1 MAHLRRN
8 GDRHVGWRGWLSLE
22 GPSRGVW
29 RGGHGVQACGCG
41 LVMGGYQYE
50 MRCDEMR
57 WEDMEGRSAQD
68 VEVRREGD
76 HGAAPWC
83 EASIQNHP
91 TLSLRPPQYERI
103 PGLNLPL

>member
-29 RGGHGVQACGCG
+29 RRGHGVPVCGCELG
-41 LVMGGYQYE
+41 MGGYQYE

-57 WEDMEGRSAQD
+57 
-68 VEVRREGD
+68 
-76 HGAAPWC
+76 
-83 EASIQNHP
+83 
-91 TLSLRPPQYERI
+91 
-103 PGLNLPL
+103 